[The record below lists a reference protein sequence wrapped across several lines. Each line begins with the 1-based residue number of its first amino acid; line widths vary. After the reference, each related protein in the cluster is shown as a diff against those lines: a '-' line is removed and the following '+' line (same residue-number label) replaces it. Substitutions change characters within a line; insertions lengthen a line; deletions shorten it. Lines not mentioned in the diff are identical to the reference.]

1 MKKPYKII
9 AVDMDGTLLKSDKT
23 IHEDSIR
30 DIQDAVEK
38 GMQVVY
44 CTGRALSEMQSY
56 FVVLPMVRYAVCYS
70 GALVYDCMEHKCIY
84 RKEIE
89 QKYIGKIVET
99 AKRYKAM
106 LHFLTEEESI
116 VSSFDI
122 THMNDFHMGIYQ
134 PMYMEVTRQVK
145 DMEEEGKCHDSIAK
159 INIYFRLEE
168 ERNYGYEELKKLPLT
183 FAFSGKTALE
193 MTARCVTKATGLEHL
208 TKYLNIPMRRI
219 AGIGDADN
227 DRDMLREVGF
237 SVAMGNT
244 SREIKEQC
252 DFITGDNDH
261 NGVGEAIRYIMS
273 IGDDEK

>member
-1 MKKPYKII
+1 M
-9 AVDMDGTLLKSDKT
+9 
-23 IHEDSIR
+23 E
-30 DIQDAVEK
+30 Q
-38 GMQVVY
+38 
-44 CTGRALSEMQSY
+44 QSY

-70 GALVYDCMEHKCIY
+70 GAIVYDCMEHKCIY

-116 VSSFDI
+116 VSSFEI

-145 DMEEEGKCHDSIAK
+145 DMEEEGKFHDSIAK

-193 MTARCVTKATGLEHL
+193 MTAGCVTKATGLKKANRKKCPFAFL
-208 TKYLNIPMRRI
+208 SYI
-219 AGIGDADN
+219 
-227 DRDMLREVGF
+227 
-237 SVAMGNT
+237 
-244 SREIKEQC
+244 SRKERC
-252 DFITGDNDH
+252 HI
-261 NGVGEAIRYIMS
+261 
-273 IGDDEK
+273 